1 MFPRKESL
9 KMLLTTEQ
17 NSSWNGSL
25 QLNVFPPPKKVP
37 HLHWPTT
44 TTFRNHKHTDW
55 STRTI
60 ITSYC
65 IDLPVN
71 WKSPPPPPQMCFG
84 CSPSFDRVPV
94 HYVSLPFSFSFFF
107 LSDTL
112 SLLSSFSTTWDCSKW
127 IVVVVVVVVV
137 VVPWYYY
144 KWIEK
149 AVWATVPRVV
159 LCECECGNGAIV
171 CVCVCVLSLG
181 GLFCLC

>member
-1 MFPRKESL
+1 MFPGKESF
-9 KMLLTTEQ
+9 KMQLTTEQ

-94 HYVSLPFSFSFFF
+94 HYVSLPFLLLLLLPLWHTITAFF
-107 LSDTL
+107 L
-112 SLLSSFSTTWDCSKW
+112 FG
-127 IVVVVVVVVV
+127 
-137 VVPWYYY
+137 
-144 KWIEK
+144 
-149 AVWATVPRVV
+149 TVPNGSSSSSSSSSCLGIIINGLRRQ
-159 LCECECGNGAIV
+159 CGRRCHGSCCVSAV
-171 CVCVCVLSLG
+171 TVQLCVCVCVLSLG